1 MDLRLS
7 EEERLIRDTAA
18 QFVARELMSQEGS
31 FLKQKEPFLPPGDA
45 PRRDLDGD
53 VRKSLIEKAKRVGL
67 WALDLPEEV
76 GGSRVGQVAR
86 LLIYREFGRTA
97 LPFEPPSIPAVVA
110 GSPYARRLASG
121 ELSLALAF
129 DEVHKTGG
137 LSEIRASYRRSPEG
151 YDLYSDGMDV
161 VNPGSDLY
169 LLPAKEQGSDEVG
182 LFLLEKSAPGV
193 EVEGESDLTTDQT
206 VARLALRGCRVAKD
220 HLLGFRDAI
229 LETIASEQL
238 RIAARSLGI
247 GMRCLDNS
255 IEHARNRVTFGR
267 PLASRQAI
275 QWMLADL
282 AVSLRT
288 CTWLTLEAAWKA
300 DQGLPHFHEA
310 ALAKKRAVRMAFEAA
325 DTAIQIH
332 GGYGVCKEFP
342 FEGFYREARLMR
354 LLYGREAEIDRA
366 IGQAISKEAVSR
378 QPEGAES

>member
-7 EEERLIRDTAA
+7 EEERLIRETAA

-31 FLKQKEPFLPPGDA
+31 FLKQKESFLPPGDP
-45 PRRDLDGD
+45 PRRDLDAAI
-53 VRKSLIEKAKRVGL
+53 RKSLIEKAKQIGL
-67 WALDLPEEV
+67 WALDLPEEI
-76 GGSRVGQVAR
+76 GGSRAGQVAR

-110 GSPYARRLASG
+110 GSPYAWRLASG
-121 ELSLALAF
+121 ELSLSLAF
-129 DEVHKTGG
+129 DEVHKSGG
-137 LSEIRASYRRSPEG
+137 LGEIRASYRRSSDG
-151 YDLYSDGMDV
+151 YDLHSDGMDLV
-161 VNPGSDLY
+161 DPGSDFY

-193 EVEGESDLTTDQT
+193 QVEGETDLTTDQT
-206 VARLALRGCRVAKD
+206 VARLALRGCRLARD
-220 HLLGFRDAI
+220 RLLGFRDVI

-255 IEHARNRVTFGR
+255 LEHARNRVTFGR

-282 AVSLRT
+282 SVSLRT
-288 CTWLTLEAAWKA
+288 CTWLALEAAWRA
-300 DQGLPHFHEA
+300 DQGLPYFHDA
-310 ALAKKRAVRMAFEAA
+310 ALAKKRAARMAFEAA

-342 FEGFYREARLMR
+342 FEGFYREARMMR
-354 LLYGREAEIDRA
+354 LLYGREADVDRA
-366 IGQAISKEAVSR
+366 IGEKAIGERRKA
-378 QPEGAES
+378 